1 MERHFSGDCEMHQ
14 KDLSTSADR
23 TEAEVL
29 VSRDEVARILSSAGF
44 RTSLATLAKL
54 AVTGDGPEY
63 IKFGRH
69 VMYDPEVALRWAKE
83 RSLVHRSTSDA
94 GRRLGSVPSGN
105 SDQHGFILDKTGGKS

>member
-1 MERHFSGDCEMHQ
+1 MNQ
-14 KDLSTSADR
+14 KNFPTNADR

-44 RTSLATLAKL
+44 RTSLSTLAKL
-54 AVTGDGPEY
+54 AVTGDGPVF

-94 GRRLGSVPSGN
+94 GRCLSSTPSDK
-105 SDQHGFILDKTGGKS
+105 SDQHGLVLDKTGGKS